1 METKRFDKV
10 SNKMRLQ
17 GMKMVSASSI
27 SDPIIQLIASALAFV
42 LYAASFPSVMD
53 TLTAGTITVVFSSM
67 IALMR
72 PLKSLTNVN
81 AQFQRG
87 MAACQTLFA
96 ILDSEQEKDEGT
108 RVIERAKGNLKFENV
123 TFTYPGREVAAL
135 RNINLDIPEG
145 KTVAL
150 VGRSGSGKST
160 IASLITRFYD
170 VDDGQILL
178 DGHDLREY
186 KLSSLRDRGAGFT
199 KRASVQ
205 RYRRQQYRLCPYRRV
220 QPRAD

>member
-1 METKRFDKV
+1 
-10 SNKMRLQ
+10 
-17 GMKMVSASSI
+17 
-27 SDPIIQLIASALAFV
+27 
-42 LYAASFPSVMD
+42 MD

-123 TFTYPGREVAAL
+123 TFTYPGREGRAAQYQS
-135 RNINLDIPEG
+135 RYP
-145 KTVAL
+145 
-150 VGRSGSGKST
+150 GR
-160 IASLITRFYD
+160 
-170 VDDGQILL
+170 
-178 DGHDLREY
+178 EN
-186 KLSSLRDRGAGFT
+186 RGAGG
-199 KRASVQ
+199 A
-205 RYRRQQYRLCPYRRV
+205 LRV
-220 QPRAD
+220 G